1 MEGGRQSGREGER
14 WETEGG
20 REKDRHKTD
29 QRRVCQAQPCSRP
42 RGTGPHQAPP
52 FVLIPRTRHG
62 KREREG
68 GGDIP
73 HLNDMPDKI
82 NDSDLTSFRTHCDE
96 ERWECALLMALLRPC
111 CVYKSYG
118 HFACPKLDQLSFVHN
133 GNPELIVN
141 DSKSEI
147 WKLNI
152 PLGASSCGSICEEC
166 IRKSSKN

>member
-20 REKDRHKTD
+20 RETDRHKTD
-29 QRRVCQAQPCSRP
+29 PGRVRQAQPCSRP

-52 FVLIPRTRHG
+52 FALIPRTRHG

-82 NDSDLTSFRTHCDE
+82 NDSDLTSFQN
-96 ERWECALLMALLRPC
+96 ALRRGEVGMCTVDGTAQALLRLQILRTLC
-111 CVYKSYG
+111 
-118 HFACPKLDQLSFVHN
+118 LS
-133 GNPELIVN
+133 GTRPT
-141 DSKSEI
+141 
-147 WKLNI
+147 
-152 PLGASSCGSICEEC
+152 
-166 IRKSSKN
+166 